1 MSTHFPALQVVI
13 PLLFAA
19 VIFLLNNARIAF
31 VVSVAVSWVCFA
43 IAIQLLLQVNDGTVI
58 EYAFGG
64 WEPPWGIAY
73 NVDRLNAFVLVI
85 VSGIAAVMFPFS
97 WDSIRAEI
105 PESLHV
111 LFYTALLL
119 CLAGLLGMTIT
130 GDAFNF
136 FVLLEISSLAT
147 YTLISLGKDRRSL
160 TAAFQYLIMGTIG
173 GTFILLG
180 VGLLYTLTGTLN
192 MADLAERIVP
202 LQESRTLQAAFAFL
216 VVGIGLKLA
225 MFPLHLWLPGAYATA
240 PSVVSAFLAATATK
254 VAVYALL
261 RFLFTVFG
269 AKFAYGEMHV
279 ELMFVSLALVSV
291 LFASIIAVLQRGI
304 KRMLAYSS
312 LAQIGYMLLGI
323 GLANVSG
330 LTATLLHLFNHAL
343 MKGVLF
349 LVLAMVFYRTGG
361 SSIRHMA
368 GLGKQMPWTMAA
380 FVIGG
385 FSIIGVPLTVGFIS
399 KWYLILAS
407 IERGWWPVT
416 AVILIA
422 SLIAVMY
429 IWRVVEAAYFKE
441 RPTDMPTVSEAPLSL
456 LVPTWILVAANI
468 YFGINASFTAGIA
481 QSAAQVL
488 LGGFK

>member
-1 MSTHFPALQVVI
+1 MSTHLPALQVVI
-13 PLLFAA
+13 PLLLAA
-19 VIFLLNNARIAF
+19 VIFLLNHARTAWL
-31 VVSVAVSWVCFA
+31 VSVAVSWVCFA
-43 IAIQLLLQVNDGTVI
+43 IALQLLFQVSDGSTI
-58 EYAFGG
+58 EYVFGG

-73 NVDRLNAFVLVI
+73 NIDRLNAFVLVI
-85 VSGIAAVMFPFS
+85 VSGIAAVIFPFS
-97 WDSIRAEI
+97 WESIRKEL

-119 CLAGLLGMTIT
+119 CMAGLLGMTIT

-173 GTFILLG
+173 GTFILIG
-180 VGLLYTLTGTLN
+180 VGLLYSLTGTLN
-192 MADLAERIVP
+192 MADLAERIGP

-225 MFPLHLWLPGAYATA
+225 MFPLHLWLPGAYSTA

-269 AKFAYGEMHV
+269 ADFTYGEMHV
-279 ELMFVSLALVSV
+279 ELMFVALALVSI
-291 LFASIIAVLQRGI
+291 LFASIVAVFQRGI

-312 LAQIGYMLLGI
+312 VAQIGYMLLGI
-323 GLANVSG
+323 GLANASG

-349 LVLAMVFYRTGG
+349 LALAMVFYRTGG
-361 SSIRHMA
+361 SSIRHMT
-368 GLGKQMPWTMAA
+368 GLAKQMPWTMAA
-380 FVIGG
+380 FVVGG
-385 FSIIGVPLTVGFIS
+385 LSIIGVPLTVGFIS

-422 SLIAVMY
+422 SLIAVVY
-429 IWRVVEAAYFKE
+429 IWRIVEVAYFKE
-441 RPTDMPTVSEAPLSL
+441 RPANMPVVQEAPLSML
-456 LVPTWILVAANI
+456 IPTWTLVVANI
-468 YFGINASFTAGIA
+468 YFGMNASFTTGVAE
-481 QSAAQVL
+481 SAAKAL
-488 LGGFK
+488 LGGGA